1 MSRFLST
8 ILLSS
13 ILSLSLLHSQGATGS
28 CVTQTYVPPKNN
40 FVLVI
45 DRSGSMAG
53 GPLQA
58 AKQGALN
65 FINSLKAGDE
75 CALIAF
81 DDRIKV
87 LTDLTSDKRFL
98 AQRIHSISKGGQTA
112 LYDAIAKS
120 VSTLHG
126 VNGAQ
131 IIVYM
136 TDGMDTGSK
145 FRLKDL
151 ESMNIVEGI
160 LVYGLGYG
168 SVDQK
173 RLAALSEA
181 TGGEFAHAKTT
192 NRLTDIYSD
201 VLNKYYSSKGQFLSD
216 RSQLSVRS
224 IPPKMTVE
232 MDGQPRGQTP
242 LNIEDLTPG
251 NHQVAISFPKGGKPW
266 ECDFVAKPSHR
277 IVIDARESDL
287 GHSLRIA
294 SNPKEASV
302 FIDGVYVGMTS
313 IVPVPAVKV
322 GKKKKAKA
330 VKDFSKELEIP
341 YLLPG
346 KHSLRLIAMPD
357 FDFGGSQLFEFEFLM
372 GSTGREVEVNIFG
385 LESTFTDGEV
395 IKVERDPFEELDSQF
410 K

>member
-1 MSRFLST
+1 MSRFLHI
-8 ILLSS
+8 ILIGSIGFTS
-13 ILSLSLLHSQGATGS
+13 ILYGRGSTGQ
-28 CVTQTYVPPKNN
+28 CAVQTYVPPKNY
-40 FVLVI
+40 FMVVI
-45 DRSGSMAG
+45 DRSGSMSGA
-53 GPLQA
+53 PLLA

-65 FINSLKAGDE
+65 FVSSLKAGDE

-81 DDRIKV
+81 DDRVEV
-87 LTDLTSDKRFL
+87 LADMTDNKQSLT
-98 AQRIHSISKGGQTA
+98 QRIKSISPGGMTA

-120 VSTLHG
+120 VSLLTH
-126 VNGAQ
+126 VDGAS
-131 IIVYM
+131 IIIYM
-136 TDGMDTGSK
+136 TDGVDTDSK
-145 FRLKDL
+145 FSLRDL

-168 SVDQK
+168 SVEQDK
-173 RLAALSEA
+173 LAALSRA
-181 TGGEFAHAKTT
+181 AGGDFTYAETIP
-192 NRLTDIYSD
+192 RLTDIYSEI
-201 VLNKYYSSKGQFLSD
+201 LNKYYGSKGKFLTD

-224 IPPKMTVE
+224 IPPNLTVE

-242 LNIEDLTPG
+242 LSIEDLTPG

-294 SNPKEASV
+294 SSPKEASV

-313 IVPVPAVKV
+313 MAPVPTRTV
-322 GKKKKAKA
+322 GRRRRARE

-346 KHSLRLIAMPD
+346 KHNLRLIAMPD
-357 FDFGGSQLFEFEFLM
+357 FDFGGSQVFEFEFTM
-372 GSTGREVEVNIFG
+372 GATDREVDVDIFG
-385 LESTFTDGEV
+385 RKSTFTDGEV
-395 IKVERDPFEELDSQF
+395 IKKEKDPFKELDSQF